1 MTTRRALGRAIFG
14 LLLTAPLTVYAQQD
28 ARVRTIGFLGVSRNI
43 DDSLGLTAQFIAT
56 LRELGWIEGRNV
68 AFLYRWTEQR
78 NDLLPALAREL
89 VAASVDVILVG
100 SGATGTRA
108 AMQASDRIPIVMTI
122 VADPVKF
129 GLIASFAHPGGN
141 VTGVAQPLVE
151 WGKWLEL
158 AHEGTGGATRIA
170 VIGNSTNIDPSR
182 TNARDRNIRG
192 FPAVKGHHDPR
203 SNAAGRCHR
212 IRYLPA
218 SAET

>member
-1 MTTRRALGRAIFG
+1 VTTRRALGRAIFG

-43 DDSLGLTAQFIAT
+43 DDSFGLTAQFIAT

-89 VAASVDVILVG
+89 VAASV
-100 SGATGTRA
+100 
-108 AMQASDRIPIVMTI
+108 QASDRIPIVMTI